1 MEPKMRTPP
10 DKPTTKEKIRAVGQ
24 IALGLAQVMAAT
36 VALYLLVTTG
46 INDWSISA
54 AALTGLLIVTSRIL
68 FGGGRGSNG
77 GR

>member
-36 VALYLLVTTG
+36 VAIYLLVTTG

-54 AALTGLLIVTSRIL
+54 AALTGLLIVTSRIF